1 MFNFYNYFNFFLY
14 NKKKLINIILNILN
28 YKYYKLQLN
37 KFLTFLVLLSSTK
50 NNIKN
55 SIEYFFGIKI
65 LKINTHIIKKNFK
78 YKKKAL
84 IYFNEFISF

>member
-37 KFLTFLVLLSSTK
+37 KFLTFLVLLNSTK

-65 LKINTHIIKKNFK
+65 LKINTYIIKKKFK
-78 YKKKAL
+78 CKKKAF
-84 IYFNEFISF
+84 IYFNESISF